1 MHLAKDEELDRALYL
16 WFVQQRSIGM
26 PISGPILCE
35 KAKQFN
41 EQLHVQ
47 EATTPPFT
55 VSSGW
60 LWCFCNRHGIRGLR
74 LQGEK
79 LSADTEAPEPFK
91 KQLQDI
97 MEREGLTLEQV
108 YNCDETGVYYR
119 MLPTKTL
126 AAKTEKHPSGMKKQK
141 ERVMLMGCSN
151 ATGSHK
157 LPLLFIGKAANPRY
171 FKHVNKAALPV
182 VYRSQ
187 TNAWANAAIFTD

>member
-1 MHLAKDEELDRALYL
+1 M
-16 WFVQQRSIGM
+16 
-26 PISGPILCE
+26 
-35 KAKQFN
+35 
-41 EQLHVQ
+41 
-47 EATTPPFT
+47 
-55 VSSGW
+55 
-60 LWCFCNRHGIRGLR
+60 
-74 LQGEK
+74 QGEK
-79 LSADTEAPEPFK
+79 FSADTEAPEPFK

-97 MEREGLTLEQV
+97 MERKGLTLEQV

-141 ERVMLMGCSN
+141 ERVMLMACSN

-187 TNAWANAAIFTD
+187 TNAAIFTD